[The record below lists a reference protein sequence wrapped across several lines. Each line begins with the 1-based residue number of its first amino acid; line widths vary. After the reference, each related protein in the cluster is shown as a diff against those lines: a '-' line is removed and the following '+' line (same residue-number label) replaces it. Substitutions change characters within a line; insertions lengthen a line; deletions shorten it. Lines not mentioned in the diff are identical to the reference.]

1 MVVFIKYEILN
12 TLILNIFN
20 IIIRTQFLTISIQ
33 FKHEKY
39 LHYANKIIFH
49 YTNIIMILHNFFY
62 KKYCYNLPIK
72 KCIQSTIQHI
82 L

>member
-39 LHYANKIIFH
+39 LHYANKIIF
-49 YTNIIMILHNFFY
+49 IIQTL
-62 KKYCYNLPIK
+62 
-72 KCIQSTIQHI
+72 
-82 L
+82 